1 VLIPL
6 STFLAAERWSGAR
19 DNRARPLI
27 AAATLVAVQ
36 LFSAVS
42 IAPHYL
48 SYFNA
53 FAGGPVKGS
62 SRLADSNVDWGQD
75 LPALEAELTHLGARH
90 PLLSYF
96 GTAPPEAYGVTAD
109 RWDGGVREKFE
120 RWDWVAIS
128 VTNLDGAFL
137 PTDPFAGFRTLTP
150 GGRAGYSI
158 LLYPTS
164 REDVRGAMATAATRM
179 Q

>member
-1 VLIPL
+1 
-6 STFLAAERWSGAR
+6 
-19 DNRARPLI
+19 
-27 AAATLVAVQ
+27 

-48 SYFNA
+48 SYFNSL
-53 FAGGPVKGS
+53 AGGPETGYA
-62 SRLADSNVDWGQD
+62 RLADSNVDWGQD
-75 LPALEAELTHLGARH
+75 LPALKAELTRLGAKH

-96 GTAPPEAYGVTAD
+96 GTAPIEAYGVEAD
-109 RWDGGVREKFE
+109 HWDSTVREQFE

-128 VTNLDGAFL
+128 ATNLDGVYL
-137 PTDPFAGFRTLTP
+137 PTDPFADFRTLTP

-164 REDVRGAMATAATRM
+164 RADVRRAMATAATRF